1 MFDTNARMQ
10 LQPIRTQ
17 ADFHDR
23 RFARDRSD
31 DEALI
36 RRSGSIQ
43 YPLES
48 FALLIFFV
56 HPHFGMQKYFH
67 SSNKPLLPI
76 MSKDNCDA
84 VDLSL
89 MAFHKGSVMLKGGH
103 ILPTL

>member
-1 MFDTNARMQ
+1 MMR
-10 LQPIRTQ
+10 P
-17 ADFHDR
+17 
-23 RFARDRSD
+23 S
-31 DEALI
+31 
-36 RRSGSIQ
+36 SGDQDPFSIH
-43 YPLES
+43 LRASLSS
-48 FALLIFFV
+48 FSLYTL
-56 HPHFGMQKYFH
+56 GMQKYFH

>member
-56 HPHFGMQKYFH
+56 HPR
-67 SSNKPLLPI
+67 
-76 MSKDNCDA
+76 DA
-84 VDLSL
+84 EILSQQQQ
-89 MAFHKGSVMLKGGH
+89 ATAANHEQG
-103 ILPTL
+103 